1 MAAIAMGTLTDLEKT
16 SYVKKGLP
24 FAKPKLIYSQDGKPD
39 RVEKREGKTRQWF
52 RMSKYA
58 ITSGSDFTGSA
69 TYVKNATGTPPTW
82 TPGTPAD
89 TLVTAQVDTLFGKGH
104 EWYEMADYTSFADL
118 PDELRDVNFAHAAE
132 AVETEVINVLKAG
145 TTVNYAN
152 AKASRGLLDSNDKID
167 MYDIFAVGTT
177 LRNNDTETIKGMYSV
192 KCSANVIEQ
201 LMKDSVFQTA
211 VANQKN
217 YIFVGTIAELYGMRF
232 DFSSLAPTV
241 SNSGSNNAV
250 ATVEQTIIL
259 GANAF
264 GISKWML
271 NDFDIIYTKPG
282 GWGDEWAVRHGL
294 TWKHYF
300 KSVILNQS
308 WMSRLESAR

>member
-1 MAAIAMGTLTDLEKT
+1 
-16 SYVKKGLP
+16 
-24 FAKPKLIYSQDGKPD
+24 
-39 RVEKREGKTRQWF
+39 
-52 RMSKYA
+52 
-58 ITSGSDFTGSA
+58 
-69 TYVKNATGTPPTW
+69 
-82 TPGTPAD
+82 
-89 TLVTAQVDTLFGKGH
+89 
-104 EWYEMADYTSFADL
+104 
-118 PDELRDVNFAHAAE
+118 
-132 AVETEVINVLKAG
+132 
-145 TTVNYAN
+145 
-152 AKASRGLLDSNDKID
+152 
-167 MYDIFAVGTT
+167 
-177 LRNNDTETIKGMYSV
+177 
-192 KCSANVIEQ
+192 
-201 LMKDSVFQTA
+201 MKDSGFQTA